1 MKNIVAAINKLPCG
15 SQCSVYQGN
24 VITVEFPKNV
34 LICTELPYYKNIG
47 YAHLSDFFYIW
58 LRRSL
63 KPIFPELFS
72 QIVTLKEEL
81 STVGQYYGE
90 EQTVLEQQYRQDME
104 EILKKMYVSAS
115 EEYPSLLFFEYHKAD
130 EAAIHQIYE
139 NISAP
144 SAWENMLESILSA
157 GFLITAIWPMRN
169 EVYSEKADATRT
181 LIVVRKAEKQNQ
193 MTRRNFINLLKR
205 ELPVKLDLLFLG
217 EIDEQDRY
225 LAAMGLGL
233 QVFTRYKKILNA
245 DASAMSVH
253 DALQIIYQE
262 TKDYI
267 DQRFNTGLSAD
278 AITKE
283 D

>member
-1 MKNIVAAINKLPCG
+1 
-15 SQCSVYQGN
+15 
-24 VITVEFPKNV
+24 
-34 LICTELPYYKNIG
+34 
-47 YAHLSDFFYIW
+47 
-58 LRRSL
+58 
-63 KPIFPELFS
+63 
-72 QIVTLKEEL
+72 
-81 STVGQYYGE
+81 
-90 EQTVLEQQYRQDME
+90 
-104 EILKKMYVSAS
+104 
-115 EEYPSLLFFEYHKAD
+115 
-130 EAAIHQIYE
+130 
-139 NISAP
+139 
-144 SAWENMLESILSA
+144 
-157 GFLITAIWPMRN
+157 MRN